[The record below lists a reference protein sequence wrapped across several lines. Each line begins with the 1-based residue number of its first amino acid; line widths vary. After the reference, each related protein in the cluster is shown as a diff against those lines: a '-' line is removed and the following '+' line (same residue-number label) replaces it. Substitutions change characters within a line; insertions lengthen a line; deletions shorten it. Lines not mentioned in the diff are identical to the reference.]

1 MANENKPSVSE
12 KTHAKNNENT
22 HIVNSITASL
32 GALYNPNN
40 PLITAAAMTE
50 FEESSNSFMQA
61 VNAAIAEEQSKVGAQ
76 LAAFKL
82 VSKRVNKIMK
92 AAAGQGLKP
101 EFMANLRS
109 TANRLN
115 GVRVD
120 KSTPDTSPVTSPPT
134 DAKGSASVSRRSY
147 AGILESLD
155 LLDEQLKVN
164 KDYNPNEPEHKS
176 PAVSAWI
183 DDLRSIHNG
192 ALNSKVATRNARN
205 NRNAYTYSQTEG
217 IVIRMNAVKA
227 YAESILDKTD
237 PRFKQLKKLRFVDYS
252 K

>member
-22 HIVNSITASL
+22 HIVNSIIAGL

-40 PLITAAAMTE
+40 ALITAAAMTE
-50 FEESSNSFMQA
+50 FENNSNGFMQA
-61 VNAAIAEEQSKVGAQ
+61 VNAAVADEQSKVGKQ
-76 LAAFKL
+76 MTEFKL
-82 VSKRVNKIMK
+82 VSSRVNKIMK
-92 AAAGQGLKP
+92 AAAGQGVKP

-115 GVRVD
+115 GVRVN

-134 DAKGSASVSRRSY
+134 DAKNASVSRRSY

-155 LLDEQLKVN
+155 LLDEQLKAN
-164 KDYNPNEPEHKS
+164 PDYDPNETEYKS
-176 PAVSAWI
+176 VAVSAWVE
-183 DDLRSIHNG
+183 DLRNTHNN
-192 ALNSKVATRNARN
+192 ALDSKVATRNARN
-205 NRNAYTYSQTEG
+205 ARNAYIYSPETG
-217 IVIRMNAVKA
+217 IITRMNAVKA